1 LKVGLFQFFPPT
13 LWTPGGGETQLQKT
27 YEALKRRGVNVEL
40 FDIWSR
46 KKYDIMHVFGSTYQL
61 SDFVVT
67 AKKLGMKVV
76 VSPIIYTNKPWYVWS
91 IARFIDKILPY
102 PTIYTYRKRIYDA
115 ADILISGSNA
125 ERNQLQKNF
134 KIPKNKFR
142 VVYNAADAKLA
153 DAKPDLFV
161 EKYGLKDFV
170 LMVGRISNHKGQ
182 IRLMRALDGC
192 NLDLVFIGNMDP
204 DDKDYFN
211 EFQNECKKRKWVHY
225 LGFFKN
231 DTELL
236 SSAYAACKVHTL
248 PSYGECPGLASLEAG
263 LAGANVVAVKD
274 DPVYEHL
281 GDCAYYCDPR
291 SIESIRE
298 AVLKAYNSPKTD
310 QLKNRLL
317 KDFTWDAVAEK
328 LEKIYKELM

>member
-1 LKVGLFQFFPPT
+1 LKIALFQFFPPT
-13 LWTPGGGETQLQKT
+13 LWTPGGGETQLQRT
-27 YEALKRRGVNVEL
+27 YEALKRRDMDVEL

-46 KKYDIMHVFGSTYQL
+46 KKYDIIHVFGSTYQL

-67 AKKLGMKVV
+67 AKRLGMKVV
-76 VSPIIYTNKPWYVWS
+76 VSPIIYTDKPWYVWS
-91 IARFIDKILPY
+91 TARFIDNILPY
-102 PTIYTYRKRIYDA
+102 PTIYTYRKRIYDT

-125 ERNQLQKNF
+125 EKQQLQKNF
-134 KIPKNKFR
+134 KIPENKFR
-142 VVYNAADAKLA
+142 VVYNAVDAKLA
-153 DAKPDLFV
+153 DAKPDLFI

-170 LMVGRISNHKGQ
+170 LMVGRINNRKGQ
-182 IRLMRALDGC
+182 IRLMKALDGC

-231 DTELL
+231 DAELL
-236 SSAYAACKVHTL
+236 SSAYAACKVHAL
-248 PSYGECPGLASLEAG
+248 PSYGEFPGLVSLEAG

-274 DPVYEHL
+274 SPVYEHL
-281 GDCAYYCDPR
+281 GDYAYYCNPD

-298 AVLKAYNSPKTD
+298 AILKAYKAPKTED
-310 QLKNRLL
+310 LKKRLL

-328 LEKIYKELM
+328 IEKIYEELI